1 MLYLQIISVV
11 ISAVFLG
18 LTLPAGT
25 WLGFEWAIGCV
36 LFAVLF
42 FGVCLLCKQYRAN
55 KEEQHAKQSEKREET
70 TQEAQD
76 SDK

>member
-18 LTLPAGT
+18 LALPAGT

-36 LFAVLF
+36 LFALLF
-42 FGVCLLCKQYRAN
+42 FGVCLLCKQYRTG
-55 KEEQHAKQSEKREET
+55 KEESDAIKEEKREET
-70 TQEAQD
+70 TQE
-76 SDK
+76 SRNTEK